1 MKDNRVA
8 LELRHITK
16 RFGDVV
22 ANRDISL
29 EVRRGEI
36 LSLLGENGSGK
47 TTLMNMIS
55 GIYYPDEGHILI
67 DGKNAVI
74 SSPHDAFA
82 YKIGMIHQHFK
93 LVDVFTAA
101 ENVVLG
107 VKQIGGL
114 NPQETLA
121 QAEVACRR
129 EELEMIPG
137 EQAEVLPADGK
148 HTVGVIKARSGDE
161 TVRLIF
167 GLHGRRGYSKRDA
180 VESVKA
186 ICTRYGFDLDPNKKI
201 YNMSV
206 SEKQTVEIV
215 KVLYR
220 GADIL
225 ILDEPTAVLTPQET
239 EKLFA
244 VLRRMRDDGKA
255 IIIITHKLHEVMAIS
270 DRVSVLRKGSY
281 IGTVRTSETNEAE
294 LTEMMVGKRVS
305 LNIERTEP
313 RDPQVRLAV
322 RDISSVSPDGV
333 KVLDH
338 VSFEA
343 RSGEILGVAGIAGS
357 GQRELLESIA
367 GLYVPDS
374 GEILYNDPKDGETVD
389 LRRKTPLQIRELGV
403 RLSFVPEDRLGMG
416 LVGNMSIV
424 DNMML
429 RSYQAGTGAFLHRT
443 APKNL
448 AGEIIR
454 QLEVVTPS
462 DKTPVRRLSGG
473 NVQKVLVGRE
483 IAAAPTVLMAAYPVR
498 GLDINSSYMIYNLL
512 NKQKES
518 GVAVI
523 FVGEDLDVLL
533 ELCDRIMVIS
543 GGHVAGILDG
553 RTARKDEVGLLMT
566 GTEGGKAQ

>member
-67 DGKNAVI
+67 DGKNVVI

-129 EELEMIPG
+129 EGLEMIPG

-167 GLHGRRGYSKRDA
+167 GLHGRRVYSKRDA